1 MADTLQER
9 SVTGSRLVL
18 FGVGTNAILA
28 VVKVLAGWW
37 GHSNALIA
45 DGLESALD
53 VVSSILIWG
62 ALLYAGKPPD
72 AEHPYGHGK
81 LESLAAVVGAI
92 FLIAAGASLAGHS
105 AMGLVRFYGGDSAG
119 NPMPSAWTLL
129 VLAAVIGTK
138 EGLYQLLMRAGVRA
152 GSSAMQAD
160 AWHHRSDAVTS
171 VAAFAGI
178 TIALIGGPAW
188 RSADDWAALFSCTLI
203 LRNGWFMLRKGVG
216 EVIDEQVSPAVAEE
230 ILRLSCQVPGVVSAE
245 KCRVRKSGLTLIA
258 DLHVRVPGDFSVHR
272 GHEISHEVKD
282 RLLAATELNLSDV
295 TVHLEPAAPG
305 EDHLPASASP
315 LLDHD

>member
-1 MADTLQER
+1 MEATLQER
-9 SVTGSRLVL
+9 SAIGSRLVL
-18 FGVGTNAILA
+18 YGVGANALLA
-28 VVKVLAGWW
+28 VIKVLAGWW

-81 LESLAAVVGAI
+81 MESLAAVVGAI
-92 FLIAAGASLAGHS
+92 FLVAAGGSVAGHS
-105 AMGLVRFYGGDSAG
+105 AFELFRFYSGQGEVV
-119 NPMPSAWTLL
+119 PMPEGWTLI
-129 VLAAVIGTK
+129 VLALVIGIK
-138 EGLYQLLMRAGVRA
+138 EGFYQVLSRAGRQV

-178 TIALIGGPAW
+178 SIALIGGPGW
-188 RSADDWAALFSCTLI
+188 RAADDWAALFSCVLI
-203 LRNGWFMLRKGVG
+203 LRNGIKMLRRGVG
-216 EVIDEQVSPAVAEE
+216 EVIDELVSPTVAAE
-230 ILRLSCQVPGVVSAE
+230 ILRRACEVSGVDSAE

-258 DLHVRVPGDFSVHR
+258 DLHIRVSGDLTVRR

-282 RLLAATELNLSDV
+282 HLLAAGLRLSDV
-295 TVHLEPAAPG
+295 TVHLEPAAVP
-305 EDHLPASASP
+305 
-315 LLDHD
+315 